1 MANHRVVIVG
11 GGFGGLN
18 AAQSL
23 RSASV
28 EVMLVDRRNFHLF
41 QPLLYQVAT
50 GGLSPSNIAVPLR
63 SIVRRQNNCQVLMAD
78 VVGFDL
84 TNRRV
89 HLTNGDVPYDSLIV
103 AAGAQT
109 GYFGNGDWSNRA
121 PGLKSIED
129 ALEIRRRILSAFELA
144 EREQD
149 PIRKT
154 ALLTFVVVGGGPTG
168 VELAGTL
175 AEITRH
181 TLKADFR
188 RCQPADARILLVDV
202 APRLLGAMPE
212 DLSTEAQDRL
222 ARMQVEVRLNT
233 RVLRLDDAVVTLK
246 EGDLTEVIA
255 AQTILWAAGVEASPL
270 GQQLTAAAGLIAARG
285 GRVPVGPQLHLEG
298 HPDVFVIGDLA
309 HAVDGDGRPF
319 PGVAP
324 VAIQQGKYV
333 ARLIIARLKNRDLA
347 AFEYFDYG
355 NMATIGRSAAVAQ
368 LGRWKFRGRV
378 AWLMWLFIHLMQIV
392 RFENRLLVLIQWAW
406 NYLTFNRSARLITDV
421 GRRESAS
428 NTEPPVSSSAPPC
441 SP

>member
-1 MANHRVVIVG
+1 MG

-63 SIVRRQNNCQVLMAD
+63 SIVRRQNNFQVLMAD